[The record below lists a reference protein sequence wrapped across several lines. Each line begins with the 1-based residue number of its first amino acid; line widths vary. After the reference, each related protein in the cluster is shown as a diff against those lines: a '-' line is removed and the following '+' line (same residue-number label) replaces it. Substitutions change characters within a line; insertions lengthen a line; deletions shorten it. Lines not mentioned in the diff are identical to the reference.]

1 MLRKETRH
9 VLFQLW
15 IFDSSPIIGFDFS
28 RASLGH
34 FPALQESR
42 FVFSGDEN
50 LLCCWSFV
58 LNMTAS
64 HPGGNVLS
72 AVRMWN
78 SSFIFLLVTHTSSW
92 AAWVKHKL
100 FSELLSVLPLITLR
114 KREKCAPLTLLLKI
128 CYLPVIS
135 GQWLFCMYGLQNVY
149 MLSLTAMKD
158 CWNKLYSHGGTT
170 WALLLVFFFWVL
182 SGSWSLHLLV
192 SVCEGQTGHRGE
204 WEPKQEKAGRQTKDT
219 NMISDCLGSV
229 TGLNFTCSY
238 FYVIHKKEFRA
249 RSIKLNARFF

>member
-1 MLRKETRH
+1 
-9 VLFQLW
+9 
-15 IFDSSPIIGFDFS
+15 
-28 RASLGH
+28 
-34 FPALQESR
+34 
-42 FVFSGDEN
+42 
-50 LLCCWSFV
+50 
-58 LNMTAS
+58 MTAS

-78 SSFIFLLVTHTSSW
+78 SSFSFFSREPTHRRELHEWNTN
-92 AAWVKHKL
+92 L

-170 WALLLVFFFWVL
+170 WALLLIFFS
-182 SGSWSLHLLV
+182 SGYYP
-192 SVCEGQTGHRGE
+192 VCDGHIFSRPCVRDKQDIEESENLNRKRQGDKQKIPIRSATVWDPSRG
-204 WEPKQEKAGRQTKDT
+204 
-219 NMISDCLGSV
+219 
-229 TGLNFTCSY
+229 
-238 FYVIHKKEFRA
+238 
-249 RSIKLNARFF
+249 